1 MYSQESLVNKNTY
14 IKIKALG
21 LTTGK
26 ILARLK
32 FIEKICHGH
41 FGKDVSTLG
50 KVLSQ
55 EILKWNIKVL
65 PLYAWGQGQRVIKVP
80 KERSCH

>member
-1 MYSQESLVNKNTY
+1 MSKRWTNSKVKVTGKKSLYSQESLVNKNTY

-21 LTTGK
+21 LTAGK

-55 EILKWNIKVL
+55 EILK
-65 PLYAWGQGQRVIKVP
+65 
-80 KERSCH
+80 